1 MVHALNRALAEAIET
16 DRKVLV
22 FGEDVGQLGGV
33 FRVTDALQQ
42 RFGADRVFDTPIA
55 ESGIVGMAIGLAING
70 FRPVVELQ
78 FDGFSYP
85 ALNQII
91 THVGRYRTRT
101 HGQVTLPMVIRMPFA
116 GGVGATE
123 HHSESPEVFFA
134 HTPGLKVVVASSALD
149 AYQLLTLAIRNPDPV
164 VLLESKARYWIRD
177 NVDLEQPM
185 LPIDKARVVRTGADC
200 SIIAYGPPVHT
211 ALEVAAAAKADG
223 IDIEVVDIRSLVPL
237 DMETILSSVRKTK
250 RAVVVHEAPMTAG
263 FGAEL
268 AARISEELF
277 LEMEAPVLRVTGY
290 DIPYPAPTL
299 EKFYLPGAE
308 RIASAVRRSV
318 SVYA

>member
-1 MVHALNRALAEAIET
+1 
-16 DRKVLV
+16 
-22 FGEDVGQLGGV
+22 
-33 FRVTDALQQ
+33 
-42 RFGADRVFDTPIA
+42 
-55 ESGIVGMAIGLAING
+55 
-70 FRPVVELQ
+70 
-78 FDGFSYP
+78 
-85 ALNQII
+85 
-91 THVGRYRTRT
+91 
-101 HGQVTLPMVIRMPFA
+101 
-116 GGVGATE
+116 
-123 HHSESPEVFFA
+123 
-134 HTPGLKVVVASSALD
+134 
-149 AYQLLTLAIRNPDPV
+149 
-164 VLLESKARYWIRD
+164 
-177 NVDLEQPM
+177 
-185 LPIDKARVVRTGADC
+185 
-200 SIIAYGPPVHT
+200 VHT
-211 ALEVAAAAKADG
+211 ALEVAASAKADG

-237 DMETILSSVRKTK
+237 DMETILSSVRKTR